1 MKYFYVIPNRAK
13 DPAGEATKR
22 IKEYLE
28 SKGCVCSVREGAE
41 DALGSGCVS
50 ENAAAV
56 PESGHALEGKSPADG
71 SVEKISELA
80 DVQDCTAQKY
90 KYTNPSEIPENT
102 QCVIVLGGAG
112 TMIQAARDLVELE
125 IPFIG
130 VNLGTLGY
138 LAEVEIHNVT
148 ESLDALIEDRLVVQE
163 RMMLTGELVRDGQ
176 VVEDNIALNEVVVG
190 RGGALNL
197 IRFSVSVNGRCL
209 NSYAADGVIV
219 ATPTGSTAYN
229 LSAGGPILEPDSS
242 MILITPISPH
252 TMINRSIVL
261 ADTAEVEIELTKT
274 GTAGAL
280 LAFDGNGSVTELM
293 DGDCL
298 KIRKSD
304 KKTKILTLSKE
315 SFLEILR
322 NKMSGK

>member
-13 DPAGEATKR
+13 DPLGEATKR

-28 SKGCVCSVREGAE
+28 SKGCVCETGEEYASSDSEADRNILRAKNCQCGAG
-41 DALGSGCVS
+41 AQSCLCVK
-50 ENAAAV
+50 
-56 PESGHALEGKSPADG
+56 ESGQQPGTGIPA
-71 SVEKISELA
+71 
-80 DVQDCTAQKY
+80 AQTY
-90 KYTNPSEIPENT
+90 KYTNPAEIPPET
-102 QCVIVLGGAG
+102 QCIIVLGGDG

-138 LAEVEIHNVT
+138 LAELEIQNVT
-148 ESLDALIEDRLVVQE
+148 ESLDALIEDKMVVQK
-163 RMMLTGELVRDGQ
+163 RMMLTGELIREGK
-176 VVEDNIALNEVVVG
+176 VVEENIALNEVAVG
-190 RGGALNL
+190 RGGALNV
-197 IRFSVSVNGRCL
+197 IRFAVSVNGRVL

-219 ATPTGSTAYN
+219 STPTGSTGYN

-242 MILITPISPH
+242 MLLITPISPH

-261 ADTAEVEIELTKT
+261 ADTAEVEIELIRT

-280 LAFDGNGSVTELM
+280 LAFDGNGSVTELR

-298 KIRKSD
+298 QIRKSD
-304 KKTKILTLSKE
+304 KKIKIITLSKE

-322 NKMSGK
+322 NKMTGA

>member
-13 DPAGEATKR
+13 DPTGEATKR

-28 SKGCVCSVREGAE
+28 NKGCVCETGE
-41 DALGSGCVS
+41 
-50 ENAAAV
+50 AAV
-56 PESGHALEGKSPADG
+56 LPES
-71 SVEKISELA
+71 
-80 DVQDCTAQKY
+80 QNY
-90 KYTNPSEIPENT
+90 KYTNPTEIPAKT
-102 QCVIVLGGAG
+102 QCVIVLGGDG
-112 TMIQAARDLVELE
+112 TMIQAARDLVGLE

-138 LAEVEIHNVT
+138 LAELELTNIN
-148 ESLDALIEDRLVVQE
+148 ESLDALIDDRMVTQE
-163 RMMLTGELVRDGQ
+163 RMMLTGELIRDGEI
-176 VVEDNIALNEVVVG
+176 VEENIALNEVAVG
-190 RGGALNL
+190 RGGALNV
-197 IRFSVSVNGRCL
+197 IRFSVSVNGRVL

-219 ATPTGSTAYN
+219 STPTGSTGYN

-242 MILITPISPH
+242 MVLITPISPH

-261 ADTAEVEIELTKT
+261 ADTAEVEITLTKT

-280 LAFDGNGSVTELM
+280 LAFDGNGSITELR
-293 DGDCL
+293 DGDSL

-304 KKTKILTLSKE
+304 KKTKIITLSKE

-322 NKMSGK
+322 NKMTGA

>member
-28 SKGCVCSVREGAE
+28 SKGCVCSVRE
-41 DALGSGCVS
+41 DCFLP
-50 ENAAAV
+50 ENAEAVLESGYV
-56 PESGHALEGKSPADG
+56 PEGKRPADG

-80 DVQDCTAQKY
+80 DVQGCPAQKY

-102 QCVIVLGGAG
+102 QCVIVLGGDG

-197 IRFSVSVNGRCL
+197 IRFSVSVNGRRL

-298 KIRKSD
+298 KIWKSD